1 VPSIPSPSRRLTR
14 ITTSRAALNKE
25 HIVQVTFLGHAGMYI
40 ETKYGSILC
49 DPVFNSS
56 YFGSW
61 WVFPANDHLDVTP
74 FVNPDYLF
82 LSHTHLDHFDEKFL
96 REQVSKDATVIL
108 PDHPLGLIE
117 KWLRKLGFTKF
128 IQTRSAESLDV
139 NGLKVMVTSLVAPAD
154 GPLGDS
160 GLCLDDGEV
169 RIFNQNDSRPVHFEA
184 LEAFGPYDVHFLQ
197 YSGAIWY
204 PMVYRFP
211 QKMKDAL
218 SSKKR
223 VTQMER
229 ALRYAKQIG
238 SPNIVP
244 SAGPP
249 CFLDDKL
256 MYLNDFDR
264 DPNNIFPDAT
274 VFLELVDEVDYTQ
287 GHLMV
292 PGSVMT
298 IEPGAKVS
306 VQHPGTD
313 EEALAPYTHK
323 REHIAAYKERKQA
336 EIDQILAS
344 LPSGQVEIFPAIK
357 EWFEPILEVADQ
369 TALGIDDTLLL
380 ELGEGGQIVIDFVN
394 RQVCEWDGVSP
405 NRFVFHIPH
414 QLVEYCIINHEE
426 DWVNNLFLSCRFE
439 AERKGTYNE
448 FLYSFFKCLSI
459 ERIEYAEGYYVEQH
473 HEQQTFECEGYTI
486 QRRCPHLKADLERFG
501 EVDNGIL
508 TCTLHGWQFE
518 LETGKCLTSDDKKL
532 YSRKIEDTEPAL
544 TGTSGE

>member
-1 VPSIPSPSRRLTR
+1 M
-14 ITTSRAALNKE
+14 
-25 HIVQVTFLGHAGMYI
+25 QVTFLGHAGMYI
-40 ETKYGSILC
+40 ETKYGSVLC

-61 WVFPANDHLDVTP
+61 WVFPANDQLDFSP
-74 FVNPDYLF
+74 YVNPDYLF
-82 LSHTHLDHFDEKFL
+82 LSHTHLDHFDVKFL
-96 REQVSKDATVIL
+96 TEHVNKNTTVLL
-108 PDHPLGLIE
+108 PDHPLGLVE
-117 KWLRKLGFTKF
+117 KWLRKLGFANFVHSKNGVTH
-128 IQTRSAESLDV
+128 DV
-139 NGLKVMVTSLVAPAD
+139 NGLKVMITSLVAPAD

-160 GLCLDDGEV
+160 GLSLDDGEV
-169 RIFNQNDSRPVHFEA
+169 RIFNQNDSRPVHFES

-238 SPNIVP
+238 APHIVP

-249 CFLDDKL
+249 CFLDDDL
-256 MYLNDFDR
+256 MYLNDLDR

-274 VFLELVDEVDYTQ
+274 VFLELVDEAAFTK
-287 GHLMV
+287 GHLLV

-298 IEPGAKVS
+298 IESGAQVS
-306 VQHPGTD
+306 VTHPMSD
-313 EEALAPYTHK
+313 EDVMRIFTEKEA
-323 REHIAAYKERKQA
+323 HIAAYKERKQPELDA
-336 EIDQILAS
+336 ILAS
-344 LPSGQVEIFPAIK
+344 LPRGQVEIFPALK
-357 EWFEPILEVADQ
+357 EWFEPLLEIADQ
-369 TALGIDDTLLL
+369 TCLGIDDTLLMD
-380 ELGEGGQIVIDFVN
+380 LGDGGQIVIDFVN
-394 RQVCEWDGVSP
+394 REVREWDGISP
-405 NRFVFHIPH
+405 NRYVFHIPRE
-414 QLVEYCIINHEE
+414 LVEYCIINHEE
-426 DWVNNLFLSCRFE
+426 DWVNYIFLSCRFE

-448 FLYSFFKCLSI
+448 FLYSFFKLLSV
-459 ERIEYAEGYYVEQH
+459 ERIQYAEGYYVEQH
-473 HEQQTFECEGYTI
+473 HEQQTFECEGYMI

-518 LETGKCLTSDDKKL
+518 LETGRCLTADDKKL
-532 YSRKIEDTEPAL
+532 YSKKIEAEEPAL
-544 TGTSGE
+544 TGTAGS